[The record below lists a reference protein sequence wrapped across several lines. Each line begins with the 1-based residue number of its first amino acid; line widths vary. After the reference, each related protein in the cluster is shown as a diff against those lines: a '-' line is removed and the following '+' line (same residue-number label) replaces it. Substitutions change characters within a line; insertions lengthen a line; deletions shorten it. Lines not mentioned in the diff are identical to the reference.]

1 MERGGWSFGG
11 EGRPWSLALVGLDVL
26 AFGYVP
32 VSGRLVKLAAA
43 VGALD
48 VVGSVHRGRGR
59 QVR

>member
-1 MERGGWSFGG
+1 MARWGWSFGAERG
-11 EGRPWSLALVGLDVL
+11 SLTLVGLDVL

-32 VSGRLVKLAAA
+32 VSGGLVKLAAA